1 MLYLIYYKFIF
12 TRMNKNTFLL
22 IVLLILVLGGGYWY
36 MKSKNIVRM
45 MPAVEQDAASTQID
59 K

>member
-1 MLYLIYYKFIF
+1 
-12 TRMNKNTFLL
+12 MNKNTFLL